1 MEFKVKLGVSAR
13 HLHVSQKDLEILFG
27 EGAKLTHMK
36 DLGQPGQFASNERVD
51 LVGPKGTFAGIRILG
66 PVRPITQVELS
77 ISEARKIGVVAP
89 IRESGDIKGS
99 GKATLVGP
107 KGSIELEEGVIVA
120 ARHVHL
126 TVETAEKYGIKDK
139 DLLKIKLEGDRPTLF
154 EGVIARV
161 SPSFA
166 DEIHLDVDE
175 GNASCAENDM
185 MVSVILEDK
194 K

>member
-13 HLHVSQKDLEILFG
+13 HLHISQKDLEILFG
-27 EGAKLTHMK
+27 SGATLSHMK

-66 PVRPITQVELS
+66 PVRPITQVELAM
-77 ISEARKIGVVAP
+77 SEARKIGVVAP
-89 IRESGDIKGS
+89 IRESGDIKNS

-107 KGSIELEEGVIVA
+107 KGSVELEEGVIVA

-126 TVETAEKYGIKDK
+126 TVQTAEQYGIKDK
-139 DLLKIKLEGDRPTLF
+139 DMLKIKLEGARATVF
-154 EGVIARV
+154 EDVVARV
-161 SPSFA
+161 SPNFA
-166 DEIHLDVDE
+166 DEIHVDVDE

-185 MVSVILEDK
+185 MVTVIV
-194 K
+194 